1 MTEEW
6 DTKVK
11 EIILMQFGTPPTEST
26 ALITKLTLGC
36 PSSQGTVVIND
47 MVEGK
52 GQDEEGAV
60 TGSVHLKGNISLIQ
74 TNRLP
79 FLGQRRLEQF
89 SSHLIGI
96 LCTCCFSSTGSQFD
110 KFLIH
115 TNLWPLNLFLLSSS
129 YKYGVCYGCHCGLGF
144 WHINVTVQVCLQ
156 EWWILKMVCPDW
168 MIIWRQGIR
177 QHSWGWQSIHPRFY
191 PQPAGVATC
200 PVLFCESR
208 RK

>member
-1 MTEEW
+1 MLETFRVRCLY
-6 DTKVK
+6 DRGMRHKGQRNHSDAVCD
-11 EIILMQFGTPPTEST
+11 PPPPEST
-26 ALITKLTLGC
+26 ALIAKLTLGC
-36 PSSQGTVVIND
+36 PSSQGTVVIDD

-60 TGSVHLKGNISLIQ
+60 TGSVHLKGDISLIQ

-115 TNLWPLNLFLLSSS
+115 TNL
-129 YKYGVCYGCHCGLGF
+129 
-144 WHINVTVQVCLQ
+144 
-156 EWWILKMVCPDW
+156 
-168 MIIWRQGIR
+168 
-177 QHSWGWQSIHPRFY
+177 
-191 PQPAGVATC
+191 
-200 PVLFCESR
+200 
-208 RK
+208 